1 MSFDRREFLSF
12 LPGMAALPLWSGWSL
27 GQNLVVPKDRAL
39 IFLWLDGGMSHLD
52 TFDLKPEAP
61 PDIRGDMK
69 HVKTRLDGVFFS
81 DHLPKLAQRM
91 HKMVLFR
98 SITHGEGNHD
108 RGSHYVLTGHRP
120 SPILLHPG
128 LGASLSD
135 IHVEEAAAAAIPDY
149 VAIPD
154 APAHGKHGFLPL
166 RTGPFQVGG
175 QPGRPNF
182 RVKNLQPSDRAS
194 RSMELLRDLDQ
205 MDRSR
210 DGGSARSQDESARD
224 GFLRQARALSLN
236 AEARAIFDLRKENQ
250 KAHQL
255 YGRHRMGQ
263 SCLLARRLVQG
274 GARTVLVRDRGWDSH
289 VGVHRALTFGY
300 PAKLVQLDQAVSA
313 LVDDL
318 DRLELSEKVMVVVA
332 SEFGRTPRLNPAG
345 GRDHWPR
352 AQSVLAFG
360 GGLRQGVVIGKTD
373 RKGEEPAARPIS
385 PADLFA
391 TIVEAMGAKPDRI
404 LRTTDGRPVQLVEV
418 GAAAVREAL
427 RS

>member
-1 MSFDRREFLSF
+1 MSLDRREFLRL
-12 LPGMAALPLWSGWSL
+12 LPGMAALPMLGHWSWRL
-27 GQNLVVPKDRAL
+27 IPLPKDRAL

-69 HVKTRLDGVFFS
+69 HVKTKLDGVFFS
-81 DHLPKLAQRM
+81 DHLPKLAERM
-91 HKMVLFR
+91 DKMVLFR
-98 SITHGEGNHD
+98 SVTHGEGNHD

-135 IHVEEAAAAAIPDY
+135 IHAVEAATADIPDY

-154 APAHGKHGFLPL
+154 APPHGMHGFLPL
-166 RTGPFQVGG
+166 RTGPFEVGG
-175 QPGRPNF
+175 QPGRPDF
-182 RVKNLQPSDRAS
+182 RVKNLEPSDRAS
-194 RSMELLRDLDQ
+194 RSMKLLQDLDE
-205 MDRSR
+205 MDRAR
-210 DGGSARSQDESARD
+210 DAGSPRSEDESARD

-236 AEARAIFDLRKENQ
+236 PEAREVFDLRKENA

-255 YGRHRMGQ
+255 YGRHSMGQ

-274 GARTVLVRDRGWDSH
+274 GARTVLVRDRGWDHH

-300 PAKLVQLDQAVSA
+300 PGKLTQLDQAVAA

-318 DRLELSEKVMVVVA
+318 DRLDLWEKVMVVVA
-332 SEFGRTPRLNPAG
+332 SEFGRTPRLNPSG

-360 GGLRQGVVIGKTD
+360 GRLRKGVVIGKTD
-373 RKGEEPAARPIS
+373 RKAEEPAERAVS

-391 TIVEAMGAKPDRI
+391 TIVAGMGAKTDHV

-418 GAAAVREAL
+418 GAKAVREAL